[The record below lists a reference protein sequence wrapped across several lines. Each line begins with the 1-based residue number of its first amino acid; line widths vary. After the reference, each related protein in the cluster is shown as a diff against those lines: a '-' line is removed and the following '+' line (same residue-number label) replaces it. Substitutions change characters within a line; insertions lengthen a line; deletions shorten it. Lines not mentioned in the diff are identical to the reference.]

1 MPRIAVLPPDL
12 ASQIAAGEVVD
23 RPSSVVKELLEN
35 SLDAGATRC
44 DVEIEGGGI
53 TSIAVADDGAG
64 MDPDDARLSIERHAT
79 SKLLCFAD
87 LERLS
92 SYGFRGEALPSIAS
106 VSRMSVKSRARD
118 AEAGVEIIVEGGA
131 PAVVRPLGLPPGT
144 RVDVDDLFFNVPA
157 RRKFLR
163 SSGTESGHVTEIV
176 ESAALTR
183 PEVTFTLTRDARRVR
198 EFLRAKDREERVRQV
213 AGDERAPRGA
223 EAELAACRG
232 ERGPLRLEA
241 FLSRPEAARAGAG
254 GLRLLVNDR
263 PVRDR
268 ALLAA
273 IAQAYG
279 SVLERGRYPRGVVY
293 LDLAP
298 ELVDVNVHPQKAEV
312 RFADARTVGDAVY
325 GILSRSLS
333 RVFSLPMSDR
343 GAHYRKPDVPDRAA
357 SWVRSGPPS
366 GIAQRVGAAYAA
378 GSVYGSETFL
388 AASEGV
394 EVPRADDAVTA
405 PIDMELRQGVGVATA
420 SPADER
426 VLIAVRDSAAAP
438 TRGAILEGGIE
449 PRPSVRWASL
459 RFVAQLRQ
467 TYLLCEGQ
475 DGLYLLDQHAAAER
489 VTFTRLRR
497 EYQSRSVPS
506 QALLFPVTVEVTAAE
521 AELVEERR
529 SEIAEVGLDA
539 RARGP
544 ELVSI
549 HAVPRLL
556 QRASAER
563 LLRDLLS
570 EVSRSGGR
578 GFSNAVDLVLATMA
592 CHGSVRAGDPLSATE
607 VAVLL
612 TALDEAD
619 FAGHCPHG
627 RPVVTFTSWSELER
641 KVGRR

>member
-64 MDPDDARLSIERHAT
+64 MDPEDARLSIERHAT
-79 SKLLCFAD
+79 SKLLRFAD

-131 PAVVRPLGLPPGT
+131 PAVVRPAGLPPGT

-223 EAELAACRG
+223 EAELAPCRG

-241 FLSRPEAARAGAG
+241 FLSRPEVARAGAG

-263 PVRDR
+263 PIRDR

-325 GILSRSLS
+325 GILSRALS

-343 GAHYRKPDVPDRAA
+343 GAHYRKPDAPERAA
-357 SWVRSGPPS
+357 AWVRAGASGVP
-366 GIAQRVGAAYAA
+366 YAA
-378 GSVYGSETFL
+378 GGTYQSDATSAGGVALDVVLADAAG
-388 AASEGV
+388 AASLD
-394 EVPRADDAVTA
+394 ADAGPGA
-405 PIDMELRQGVGVATA
+405 GVAT
-420 SPADER
+420 STPHDER

-438 TRGAILEGGIE
+438 TRCAILEGGIE

-497 EYQSRSVPS
+497 EYQSRAVPS

-592 CHGSVRAGDPLSATE
+592 CHGSVRAGDPLSGTE
-607 VAVLL
+607 VAALL
-612 TALDEAD
+612 IALDEAD